1 MNISFLNGTQRSYT
15 QRSRD
20 LWVAGLL
27 RLPCTECPARTGEWC
42 DPVYPPP
49 AEMVRIDRDPPRL
62 IHSTRVVAA
71 VDGRHVSRNLTI
83 AQFAGGPVA
92 AGLAGVLARRKRVLS

>member
-1 MNISFLNGTQRSYT
+1 MGFASFLAGIQRSYA

-20 LWVAGLL
+20 RWVAGLL
-27 RLPCTECPARTGEWC
+27 TPACPNCQAGPGAWC
-42 DPVYPPP
+42 DDMHPIP

-62 IHSTRVVAA
+62 IHSTRIAVA
-71 VDGRHVSRNLTI
+71 VNGRHASRNITI

-92 AGLAGVLARRKRVLS
+92 AGLIKTGNTEQR